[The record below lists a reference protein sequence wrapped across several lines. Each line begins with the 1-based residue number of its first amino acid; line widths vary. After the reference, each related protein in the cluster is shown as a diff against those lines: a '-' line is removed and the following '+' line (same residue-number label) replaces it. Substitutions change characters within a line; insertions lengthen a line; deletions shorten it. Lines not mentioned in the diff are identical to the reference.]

1 MAGLNVACLLVGSS
15 LVPRFQLP
23 PLFFFFR
30 ICFVWKYM
38 DGHVE
43 KLIYNFGHYSTCT
56 AESFPWGRFFF
67 PVWFAGRGLGWLW
80 IKNIWIKFSRGVGGG
95 SSPRCKK
102 CVSILVPGWKE
113 ETLSPW
119 IIPLHDFL
127 IIIDTSALE
136 PTSMP
141 TKK

>member
-1 MAGLNVACLLVGSS
+1 MRVCLWAARSSLSQGSS
-15 LVPRFQLP
+15 FHH
-23 PLFFFFR
+23 FFR
-30 ICFVWKYM
+30 ILLCLKIHGWSCW
-38 DGHVE
+38 
-43 KLIYNFGHYSTCT
+43 KLIYNFGHYST

-80 IKNIWIKFSRGVGGG
+80 IKNIWIKFSRGVGGGG